1 MGMRLLVLALSLL
14 AGVAAQAAEKTAS
27 LLGQWRCQG
36 GEGHVL
42 LEFQS
47 AGRLVFDGEP
57 SRYSLQPGLIVVE
70 EEFGPV
76 PYPYTVQGDKLTV
89 QFPDGDVL
97 RCSRAA
103 AAGKAAPPA
112 SGGGGSNAQLKGRLC
127 NWGGSSSSYS
137 GSGYSR
143 ITSMVFDGAGGVVYS
158 SEATFSSD
166 AAGYYGKSGGTPGT
180 YQVSGDT
187 VQIHLQDG
195 STTTARVN
203 MRQNDGRIT
212 ELMIN
217 GKLWAGALCQ

>member
-1 MGMRLLVLALSLL
+1 M
-14 AGVAAQAAEKTAS
+14 
-27 LLGQWRCQG
+27 
-36 GEGHVL
+36 
-42 LEFQS
+42 
-47 AGRLVFDGEP
+47 
-57 SRYSLQPGLIVVE
+57 VE

-76 PYPYTVQGDKLTV
+76 PYPYTVQGDQLMV
-89 QFPDGDVL
+89 RFPDGDVL

-112 SGGGGSNAQLKGRLC
+112 TGDGVNAQLKGRLC

-166 AAGYYGKSGGTPGT
+166 AGGYYGKSGGTPGT
-180 YQVSGDT
+180 YRVSGDT
-187 VQIHLQDG
+187 VQIRLQDG

-217 GKLWAGALCQ
+217 GKLWAGALCE